1 MAHELDIDK
10 VNRAQNVERLLDKA
24 VIRKFGKPED
34 NGVVSYA
41 YIRALEEATRDVKL
55 TVEDYQAAADEAKI
69 ALRKRLE
76 NRKNGGRVT
85 SARNKGKSK

>member
-1 MAHELDIDK
+1 MAHELDVDK
-10 VNRAQNVERLLDKA
+10 VNRSQNVERLLDKA

-34 NGVVSYA
+34 KGIVSYA

-55 TVEDYQAAADEAKI
+55 TVEDYQAAADEAKE

-76 NRKNGGRVT
+76 KRRNGARKVIVP
-85 SARNKGKSK
+85 NK